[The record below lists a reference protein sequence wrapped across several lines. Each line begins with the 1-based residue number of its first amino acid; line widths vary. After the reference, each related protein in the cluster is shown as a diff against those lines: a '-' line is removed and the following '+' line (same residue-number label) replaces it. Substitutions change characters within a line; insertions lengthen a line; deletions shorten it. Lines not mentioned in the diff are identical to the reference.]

1 MNTKLVTTCRWSGNG
16 RTKLVARFHIAQKT
30 SHGHGQ
36 SQDAIITLQAIILDG
51 WYTRW
56 EIHVQLTPTA
66 NALTA
71 FAAKMRP
78 FAYLQNTF
86 LFQQLPLQQQQP
98 PQRNQQ
104 QSLAGSCP
112 ELNNG
117 MTDEA
122 RKMFVDKHNEYRSL
136 IAKGQ
141 AKGKPGQFAPKAAR
155 MLKVNY
161 DCNVEANAMEWAK
174 DCTFGMNMAA
184 MLKRWGNNMHMIPSK
199 INNKTEAAAT
209 SVAAWFGDLQK
220 YGVPD
225 KNVFT
230 MDIYTTLSKYSQLAW
245 QSSNR
250 IGYVVVP
257 CWESWTVVVCEYN
270 PGGDLPGEKIY
281 HEGDPCRRDADCQ
294 CPGCICSRDEALCIA
309 P

>member
-1 MNTKLVTTCRWSGNG
+1 
-16 RTKLVARFHIAQKT
+16 
-30 SHGHGQ
+30 
-36 SQDAIITLQAIILDG
+36 
-51 WYTRW
+51 
-56 EIHVQLTPTA
+56 
-66 NALTA
+66 
-71 FAAKMRP
+71 
-78 FAYLQNTF
+78 
-86 LFQQLPLQQQQP
+86 
-98 PQRNQQ
+98 
-104 QSLAGSCP
+104 
-112 ELNNG
+112 

-230 MDIYTTLSKYSQLAW
+230 MDIYTTLSKYSQNWSEPNKAAAMLSQLPLGKFAEVED
-245 QSSNR
+245 
-250 IGYVVVP
+250 VVNAVLFLL
-257 CWESWTVVVCEYN
+257 S
-270 PGGDLPGEKIY
+270 
-281 HEGDPCRRDADCQ
+281 DASAMTT
-294 CPGCICSRDEALCIA
+294 GEAL
-309 P
+309 PVDGGFTRM